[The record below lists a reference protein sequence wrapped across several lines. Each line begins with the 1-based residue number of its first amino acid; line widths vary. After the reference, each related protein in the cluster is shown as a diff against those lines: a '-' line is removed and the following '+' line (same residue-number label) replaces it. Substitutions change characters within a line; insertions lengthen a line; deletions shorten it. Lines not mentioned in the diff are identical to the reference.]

1 MTNYKL
7 QITNRKNRKNGY
19 VLISVIVIM
28 AVMVAMMFLFSDALF
43 SEQAISSN
51 QKSATI
57 CFHLAEAGIQ
67 EAVWRIQNDSTTRNT
82 FLNTTSGLTTFSHN
96 TNLMANASYT
106 VAIQNTAKGA
116 ATITGTGYYQVGIK
130 QAKRVV
136 TTKVTKATTPPP
148 YDYDGA
154 IFTGGSTGE
163 EDITFSNATVNITGE
178 ELQDHDN
185 DPLTPEIMVPIA
197 SLISNRDIWYT
208 DSIINVAKDI
218 LAKRDIRKVSS
229 SVTAGG
235 LVQEN
240 VSETYTMPAVDV
252 TSTDPNSY
260 KSLAQAENHYFT
272 SNAFKTLLQ
281 NAGNLTYTGI
291 VYVAGAGFTIDSNQT
306 LTINGILITEGNI
319 DIGKNNSP
327 GSLIINTN
335 GNDPSGII
343 SLSKLN
349 VNGTGVLDV
358 EGMIYLG
365 DRFQFDPYDNAVPQA
380 QTINIEGGVLTRR
393 IDGNGPRILN
403 IELNKELINQ
413 ALDPNPDET
422 PVIQVQHWEEEY

>member
-1 MTNYKL
+1 MTTSQKS
-7 QITNRKNRKNGY
+7 KVKSKKSSGY

-28 AVMVAMMFLFSDALF
+28 AVIVAMMFLFSDALF

-51 QKSATI
+51 QKSATV
-57 CFHLAEAGIQ
+57 CFHLAEAGVQ

-82 FLNTTSGLTTFSHN
+82 FLNTTSGLTTFSHS
-96 TNLMANASYT
+96 TNLMPNASYT
-106 VAIQNTAKGA
+106 VQIQNTAKGA

-208 DSIINVAKDI
+208 DSTISVAKDI
-218 LAKRDIRKVSS
+218 LAKRNIRKTRST
-229 SVTAGG
+229 VTAGG
-235 LVQEN
+235 VIQED
-240 VSETYTMPAVDV
+240 VSETYTMPGVDI
-252 TSTDPNSY
+252 TSADPDSY
-260 KSLAQAENHYFT
+260 KSLAQAQNQYFT
-272 SNAFKTLLQ
+272 ANAFRSLL
-281 NAGNLTYTGI
+281 NNPGNLTYTGI
-291 VYVAGAGFTIDSNQT
+291 VYVSGAGFTIDKNET
-306 LTINGILITEGNI
+306 LTINGILISEGNI
-319 DIGKNNSP
+319 DIGKNNSN

-335 GNDPSGII
+335 GTDPSGII
-343 SLSKLN
+343 SLAKLN
-349 VNGTGVLDV
+349 VNSTGVLDV
-358 EGMIYLG
+358 EGIIYLG
-365 DRFQFDPYDNAVPQA
+365 DRFQFDPYDNSVPAA
-380 QTINIEGGVLTRR
+380 QTINIEGGILTRR